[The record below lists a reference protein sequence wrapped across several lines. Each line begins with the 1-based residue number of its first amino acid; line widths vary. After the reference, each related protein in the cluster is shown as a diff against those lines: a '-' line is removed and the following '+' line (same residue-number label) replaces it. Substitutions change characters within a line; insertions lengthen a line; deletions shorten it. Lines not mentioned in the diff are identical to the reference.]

1 MAEWSGRIASIF
13 VTGSSATKN
22 KIYGVRMFI
31 RGKPYVI
38 AIDDTLLF
46 ANSSVDGSL
55 SLVFAGMGNNNT
67 AFWAPLL
74 EKAWIKITGN
84 S

>member
-1 MAEWSGRIASIF
+1 
-13 VTGSSATKN
+13 
-22 KIYGVRMFI
+22 MFI
-31 RGKPYVI
+31 RGKPYVVT
-38 AIDDTLLF
+38 IDDTLLF
-46 ANSSVDGSL
+46 NKASDGSL
-55 SLVFAGMGNNNT
+55 SPVFAGMGNNNT